1 MQQVT
6 MADVAAR
13 AGVSRALVSIV
24 MRGVPGASPENRE
37 RVLRA
42 AAELDYH
49 PDQRARLLG
58 SGRSRTL
65 GVVHGLHE
73 PFHGDLLESLYSA
86 VAGTPWRLALEPRGR
101 IRAEAVAVRA
111 LLDQRVEALLLL
123 GPTAP
128 AADLARLA
136 ARVPVVVLARSLR
149 AGRADEVGVV
159 RTDDEAAARTAVEH
173 LLALGHRRIVHA
185 HGGRAPGAAERRAGY
200 RRAVTAAGLVPEL
213 VHGPDH
219 EVVDDLVAALPD
231 AVLAFNDEAA
241 AGLLH
246 TLRARGVAVPGD
258 VSVVG
263 FDDSSVAALPTVS
276 LTTVG
281 QDADRL
287 ARLAVEQAEG
297 RVEGVEAVQREVVV
311 PPRLVV
317 RGSTRAR

>member
-1 MQQVT
+1 

-24 MRGVPGASPENRE
+24 LRGVPGASPANRE

-73 PFHGDLLESLYSA
+73 PFHGDLLEALYA
-86 VAGTPWRLALEPRGR
+86 TVGPGPWRIALEPRGR
-101 IRAEAVAVRA
+101 TRTEARAVRA

-123 GPTAP
+123 GPALHT
-128 AADLARLA
+128 ADLTELA
-136 ARVPVVVLARSLR
+136 ARVPVVVLARAVRSGPV
-149 AGRADEVGVV
+149 AVV
-159 RTDDEAAARTAVEH
+159 RTDDDAAARTAVEH
-173 LLALGHRRIVHA
+173 LTGLGHRRIVHL

-200 RRAVTAAGLVPEL
+200 RAAVTAAGLRPEL
-213 VHGPDH
+213 ITGDTA
-219 EVVDDLVAALPD
+219 VDALAADPPD
-231 AVLAFNDEAA
+231 AVVAFNDETA
-241 AGLLH
+241 AGLMH
-246 TLRARGVAVPGD
+246 ALRTRGLTVPGD

-281 QDADRL
+281 QDAAAL
-287 ARLAVEQAEG
+287 ARHAVDQAEA
-297 RVEGVEAVQREVVV
+297 RVEGTGEARREVVV
-311 PPRLVV
+311 APRLVV

>member
-1 MQQVT
+1 
-6 MADVAAR
+6 
-13 AGVSRALVSIV
+13 
-24 MRGVPGASPENRE
+24 
-37 RVLRA
+37 
-42 AAELDYH
+42 
-49 PDQRARLLG
+49 
-58 SGRSRTL
+58 
-65 GVVHGLHE
+65 
-73 PFHGDLLESLYSA
+73 
-86 VAGTPWRLALEPRGR
+86 
-101 IRAEAVAVRA
+101 
-111 LLDQRVEALLLL
+111 
-123 GPTAP
+123 
-128 AADLARLA
+128 
-136 ARVPVVVLARSLR
+136 
-149 AGRADEVGVV
+149 
-159 RTDDEAAARTAVEH
+159 
-173 LLALGHRRIVHA
+173 
-185 HGGRAPGAAERRAGY
+185 
-200 RRAVTAAGLVPEL
+200 VPEL